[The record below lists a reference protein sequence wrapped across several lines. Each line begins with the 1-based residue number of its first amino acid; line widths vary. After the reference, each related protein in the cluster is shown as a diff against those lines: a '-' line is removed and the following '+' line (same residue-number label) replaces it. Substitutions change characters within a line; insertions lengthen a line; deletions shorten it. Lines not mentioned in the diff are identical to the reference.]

1 MKVFCPTCDLEV
13 DEQGCV
19 NFWCRREDRG
29 FDVVWA
35 AGSHDGELR
44 RAIAALKYQGRRDRA
59 DWLGRVLAGYLVD
72 HAGAFEDVD
81 LIVGTPGAISP
92 ARPIDH
98 VRAILVALDRFIGGH
113 WYTDAAQP
121 VLTKRAPTRSMVDLP
136 SAEARR
142 LWAAG
147 ELRAALTVP
156 APERVTGRRLLVVDD
171 VFTDGST
178 LREVALVLRD
188 AGAIGVSGLVLA
200 RRRRTRTPGSRR
212 APW

>member
-13 DEQGCV
+13 DERGCV

-35 AGSHDGELR
+35 VGPHEGELR
-44 RAIAALKYQGRRDRA
+44 RAIAALKYRGRRDRA
-59 DWLGRVLAGYLVD
+59 DWLARALAGYLVD

-81 LIVGTPGAISP
+81 LIVGTPGVRTAN
-92 ARPIDH
+92 RPIDH
-98 VRAILVALDRFIGGH
+98 VHAVLVALDGLIGGQ
-113 WYTDAAQP
+113 WRTDSAQP
-121 VLTKRAPTRSMVDLP
+121 VLAKLAPTRSMVDLP

-147 ELRAALTVP
+147 ELRAALVVRDP
-156 APERVTGRRLLVVDD
+156 DRVTGRRLLVVDD

-178 LREVALVLRD
+178 LREVALVLRN

-200 RRRRTRTPGSRR
+200 RRRRTGSPGTRR

>member
-13 DEQGCV
+13 DERGCV

-81 LIVGTPGAISP
+81 LIVGTPGALSP

-113 WYTDAAQP
+113 WCTDAAQP

>member
-1 MKVFCPTCDLEV
+1 MKVLCPTCDLEV
-13 DEQGCV
+13 DERGCA

-35 AGSHDGELR
+35 AGSHHGELR
-44 RAIAALKYQGRRDRA
+44 RAIAALKYQGRLDRA
-59 DWLGRVLAGYLVD
+59 EWLARVLAAYVDD
-72 HAGAFEDVD
+72 HAGAFDDVD
-81 LIVGTPGAISP
+81 LIVGTPGAISA

-98 VRAILVALDRFIGGH
+98 VRAVLLAFDRLIGGQ
-113 WYTDAAQP
+113 WCTDAAHP
-121 VLTKRAPTRSMVDLP
+121 VLIKRAPTRSMVDLP

-147 ELRAALTVP
+147 ELRAALAVHDP
-156 APERVTGRRLLVVDD
+156 DRVVGRRLLVVDD

-200 RRRRTRTPGSRR
+200 RRRRVRSRGSPR